1 MASDGGPDG
10 RLLALAHD
18 LRTPLTLVT
27 GFAEMLARDRGEL
40 TEEQR
45 AEYVKRLAD
54 CAREMTEILDAQ
66 QLDGLGA

>member
-1 MASDGGPDG
+1 MGDHEDDP
-10 RLLALAHD
+10 REQLLALTHD

-27 GFAEMLARDRGEL
+27 GFAQMLARDGGEL

-45 AEYVKRLAD
+45 TDYVRRLAD

-66 QLDGLGA
+66 QL